1 MWWFGAANKSTS
13 AALLPLPPLP
23 PCFRRFYRAS
33 APPSFRRF
41 HRSAP
46 IISVMRPSTTRC
58 RQDHRMP
65 RADGS
70 PAIDAIAVPR
80 RRLHSPTPSD
90 IVALLRRR
98 NPSLSPAFVIR
109 ERCIS
114 RPPPSL
120 TNDTGEAGG
129 SVCMRSHVGR
139 RREDPRKLPPAPA
152 SANDAVLACGRP
164 SEVSISVIIGE
175 HRGGGWRER
184 PPEPSSSDA
193 TGEAGGRVHPSHHL
207 RVLWGRPVEAS
218 NHVVIV
224 ERRG

>member
-1 MWWFGAANKSTS
+1 MWWFDAANKSTS
-13 AALLPLPPLP
+13 TALLPLPPLP
-23 PCFRRFYRAS
+23 PCFRRFCRAS

-46 IISVMRPSTTRC
+46 IISVMRLSTTRC

-65 RADGS
+65 CADGS

-90 IVALLRRR
+90 IVALLRRWT
-98 NPSLSPAFVIR
+98 PSLSPAFVIR

-129 SVCMRSHVGR
+129 SVCVRSHVGL

-152 SANDAVLACGRP
+152 LANDAAQRGDEGAGHTLFARVGDDYVTGNPPDFPGISQLMEP
-164 SEVSISVIIGE
+164 KLEVFFRTAAKRSGV
-175 HRGGGWRER
+175 
-184 PPEPSSSDA
+184 
-193 TGEAGGRVHPSHHL
+193 
-207 RVLWGRPVEAS
+207 
-218 NHVVIV
+218 
-224 ERRG
+224 